1 METHAVIPVDASTA
15 TKQIPGLERVVV
27 PKHDGFVDVD
37 GPALMVVPAEIP
49 PRHVPTS
56 WTTSFNPQEQNQRF
70 AEAFISPRPKERVH
84 AGEFLMAIWRGRI
97 LRSGIAR
104 LNSAAATQRSLS
116 DETGRARACQQTLQ
130 AGSET
135 SFWKPAKNNG
145 RLTNASLRL
154 VWTP

>member
-1 METHAVIPVDASTA
+1 MLSFRLFHRVLALDAFRPDLIRLYPVSTQVFSLLDGIHGMETHAVIPVDASTA

-84 AGEFLMAIWRGRI
+84 AGEFLMAIWRGE
-97 LRSGIAR
+97 SCVPG
-104 LNSAAATQRSLS
+104 SL
-116 DETGRARACQQTLQ
+116 
-130 AGSET
+130 
-135 SFWKPAKNNG
+135 
-145 RLTNASLRL
+145 
-154 VWTP
+154 V